1 MPKILRT
8 SLLMYRSEHKTLEE
22 AKMRDDND
30 RVLSREEAKII
41 EETSFLKKY
50 EDGNFFFELLALIL
64 FFILVFMVYLK
75 KKRILAET

>member
-1 MPKILRT
+1 
-8 SLLMYRSEHKTLEE
+8 MYRSEHKTLEE